1 MFLLARFKMYIWLI
15 GAALVAVVTVYFR
28 GKADG
33 RHDLEYEIKDKRLD
47 NLMNAKEIEDEV
59 EALDDTGLADRASKW
74 VRNNNRG

>member
-1 MFLLARFKMYIWLI
+1 MFLLARVKMYIWLI

-59 EALDDTGLADRASKW
+59 EALDDVGLADRASKW

>member
-1 MFLLARFKMYIWLI
+1 MFILARLKMYLWIV

-33 RHDLEYEIKDKRLD
+33 RHDLEYEIKDKRLED
-47 NLMNAKEIEDEV
+47 IMKAKEIEDEV

>member
-1 MFLLARFKMYIWLI
+1 MFLLARFKMYLWLI

-47 NLMNAKEIEDEV
+47 NLMKAKEIEDEV
-59 EALDDTGLADRASKW
+59 EALDDTGLAERASKW
-74 VRNNNRG
+74 VREDNRG

>member
-59 EALDDTGLADRASKW
+59 EALDDIGLADRASKW

>member
-59 EALDDTGLADRASKW
+59 EALDDVGLVSRASKW
-74 VRNNNRG
+74 VRNNKRG

>member
-59 EALDDTGLADRASKW
+59 EALDDVGLADRASKW

>member
-1 MFLLARFKMYIWLI
+1 MFLLARFKMYLWLI

-47 NLMNAKEIEDEV
+47 NLMKAKEIEDEV
-59 EALDDTGLADRASKW
+59 EALDDTGLAERASRW
-74 VRNNNRG
+74 VREDNRG